1 MQYVLFSQ
9 TAVLEKL
16 VPFYNAGMS
25 YIPQGNSTLSQQKAS
40 ILKQEISYYISDI
53 SSYCS

>member
-1 MQYVLFSQ
+1 MHYVLFSQ

-25 YIPQGNSTLSQQKAS
+25 YTPQGHSILSQQEAS

-53 SSYCS
+53 SSYCF